1 MTVRSKLATKKV
13 DEDQRPVCLSR
24 AFRRLWVESGWGIAA
39 AMLFLMVAPFAT
51 IHAAMAQSSSLPNSV
66 VVVVTRP
73 CTSSPA
79 GSKRPKGANK
89 SRKAGEGSGSPASA
103 CIEVHSTALEV
114 QEYLQARGRDEK
126 WNLIDE
132 HVAEDAWTFTRKLE
146 KDELLLFTGKD
157 ASSASVNWT
166 SGAAFVQVMTTE
178 VDPGFVRVQVSARF
192 QGYGQNPDRFA
203 PPKES
208 WPLNSNT
215 ALENHLIAILETH
228 FKNPS

>member
-1 MTVRSKLATKKV
+1 MTVRSELATKKV
-13 DEDQRPVCLSR
+13 DEDRRPVSLSC
-24 AFRRLWVESGWGIAA
+24 ASHRLWAESGRGISAT
-39 AMLFLMVAPFAT
+39 MLFIMVASFGT
-51 IHAAMAQSSSLPNSV
+51 IHAALAQSSAPPSSV
-66 VVVVTRP
+66 VATRP

-89 SRKAGEGSGSPASA
+89 SKKAGEDSGSAAST
-103 CIEVHSTALEV
+103 CIEVHSTPLEV
-114 QEYLQARGRDEK
+114 QEYLQARGREEK
-126 WNLIDE
+126 WSLMDE

-146 KDELLLFTGKD
+146 KDELLLFTKKD

-178 VDPGFVRVQVSARF
+178 VDAGFVRVQVSARF
-192 QGYGQNPDRFA
+192 QGFGQNPDRFA

-215 ALENHLIAILETH
+215 SLEHHLIAILETH